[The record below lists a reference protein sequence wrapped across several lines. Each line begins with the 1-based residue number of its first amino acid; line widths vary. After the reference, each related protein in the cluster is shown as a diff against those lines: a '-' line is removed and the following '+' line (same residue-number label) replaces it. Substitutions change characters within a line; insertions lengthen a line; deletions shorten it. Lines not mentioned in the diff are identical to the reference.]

1 MHNAMVEQPLPA
13 EQPLPDLIK
22 VDGRD
27 RHPLHRAA
35 LFTGAIVFFV
45 LGVVGW
51 LLPVI
56 TGVPFYV
63 VAILLLGMASTRAAN
78 WFNAQERRLPH
89 RWRVRL
95 RKMLL
100 RGKET
105 GTGDGQ

>member
-1 MHNAMVEQPLPA
+1 MVEQQLPA
-13 EQPLPDLIK
+13 EHPLPDLIK

-35 LFTGAIVFFV
+35 LFGGALVFFV
-45 LGVVGW
+45 LGVIGW
-51 LLPVI
+51 LVPVVS
-56 TGVPFYV
+56 GVPFYV
-63 VAILLLGMASTRAAN
+63 IAILLLGMASTRAAN

-95 RKMLL
+95 RKMLG

-105 GTGDGQ
+105 RAGGGE

>member
-1 MHNAMVEQPLPA
+1 MHNAMVEQQLPA
-13 EQPLPDLIK
+13 EHPLPDLIK

-63 VAILLLGMASTRAAN
+63 VAILLLACPIAGASGCARCSCAARKRGRATDSDADQG
-78 WFNAQERRLPH
+78 A
-89 RWRVRL
+89 
-95 RKMLL
+95 
-100 RGKET
+100 
-105 GTGDGQ
+105 

>member
-1 MHNAMVEQPLPA
+1 MADQQLPVEHS
-13 EQPLPDLIK
+13 LPDLIK

-35 LFTGAIVFFV
+35 LFTGAVIFFV
-45 LGVVGW
+45 LGVIGW
-51 LLPVI
+51 LLPVV
-56 TGVPFYV
+56 TGVPFYI

-78 WFNAQERRLPH
+78 WFNAQERRMPY

-105 GTGDGQ
+105 HSGGGE